1 MKGNLLLRNVL
12 LEGCSCDIYI
22 KDGTIS
28 RIGSALQ
35 CGDGIQVLD
44 GRGMSVLPAF
54 VNMHTHAGMTLFR
67 GICEDMPLK
76 AWLDAVWKAETALDD
91 DLVYWGTR
99 LACLEMIRTGTV
111 AMTCTGG

>member
-35 CGDGIQVLD
+35 CG
-44 GRGMSVLPAF
+44 P
-54 VNMHTHAGMTLFR
+54 
-67 GICEDMPLK
+67 E
-76 AWLDAVWKAETALDD
+76 
-91 DLVYWGTR
+91 
-99 LACLEMIRTGTV
+99 
-111 AMTCTGG
+111 

>member
-54 VNMHTHAGMTLFR
+54 VNMHTHPRHLR
-67 GICEDMPLK
+67 GHAPE
-76 AWLDAVWKAETALDD
+76 
-91 DLVYWGTR
+91 G
-99 LACLEMIRTGTV
+99 LARRRMEG
-111 AMTCTGG
+111 